1 MVQPNAKDVE
11 LMVEEKVEA
20 ILNAP
25 HLFAVFSRPMRFVG
39 VLVGRLIE
47 VVEVVSEIVMQ
58 HPAIGSNARLKGQ
71 RQIVDAVEPRSAK

>member
-1 MVQPNAKDVE
+1 MAQPNAKDVE

-20 ILNAP
+20 VLNAP

-47 VVEVVSEIVMQ
+47 VVEVVSEIEMNTQ
-58 HPAIGSNARLKGQ
+58 P
-71 RQIVDAVEPRSAK
+71 